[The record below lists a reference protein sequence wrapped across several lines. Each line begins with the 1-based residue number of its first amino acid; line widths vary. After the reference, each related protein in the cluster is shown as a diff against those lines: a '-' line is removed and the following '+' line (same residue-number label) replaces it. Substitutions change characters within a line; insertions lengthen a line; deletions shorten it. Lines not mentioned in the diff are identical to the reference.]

1 MDGRGEIGAR
11 RARRE
16 DGPLLR
22 GEARFTD
29 DFRPENALHMA
40 VLRSPYGHA
49 RLVGVATDAVERLEG
64 VHAAFTAADVEASGV
79 PGTIAP
85 TATASSLAGVDDP
98 DVPSRARSPLVQP
111 ERPFLAID
119 RVRYA
124 GEPIA
129 IVLADDR
136 YVAHDAVGL
145 LEPEFDRL
153 AAVTHPRQAIEDDAP
168 RIHADAPG
176 NVAFDW
182 EVGDASAVDEAFA
195 SATATV
201 SVDIA
206 HQRLVPTTM
215 EPRAALASYDEATER
230 LTVRLGTQGPHR
242 VRTVLAEGLD
252 LPESRIRVIAPEV
265 GGGFGAKSKF
275 YTDEPLCAWAAL
287 QTGRPVRWQATRS
300 EAFQTDIHGRA
311 RTVHGELALDADGTI
326 RGLRVESHAN
336 LGAYVSRGAPGTRT
350 GSFVDVLSGQ
360 YAIPAIHCR
369 VVGCF
374 TNTAPVDSYRGS
386 SRPMTLLTVER
397 LMDIGARELGLDP
410 AAFRRRN
417 FVPPDAFPYETPVGE
432 VYDSGEYEA
441 ALDRALELVGYE
453 ELRDRQATLAAEGR
467 YVGIGCSC
475 VMDNSGTSRPES
487 GRIRFD
493 DDGSVTA
500 FVGTAD
506 QGQGHRTTFAQL
518 VADLLDVPFDDVT
531 VREGDTD
538 DVPTGGGASGSRSVV
553 CGGEALRAT
562 AESVLG
568 QARVL
573 AASRLEA
580 DPGDLRFEAGAF
592 HVEGAPERSIGLQRL
607 GRLSHES
614 AERPPGV
621 EPGLE
626 ATETRST
633 PATFPFGTHVAVVE
647 VETGT
652 GDVTLRRYVA
662 VDDAGVPLNPLLI
675 EGQVVGGVAQGIG
688 QALYEGGVY
697 DETGTLITGS
707 LLDYPLARANDLPD
721 LETDHTVTPSPY
733 NELGVKGAGES
744 GATAAPAAV
753 ANAVVDALTP
763 LGIDHLDLPLTPERV
778 WEAVRSAAGD

>member
-1 MDGRGEIGAR
+1 MHGRGEMGTA

-22 GEARFTD
+22 GEAQFTD
-29 DFRPENALHMA
+29 DFRPADALFMA

-49 RLVGVATDAVERLEG
+49 RLDGVRTDAAERLAG
-64 VHAAFTAADVEASGV
+64 VHAVYTAADVEASGV

-85 TATASSLAGVDDP
+85 TATASSLAGIDDP
-98 DVPSRARSPLVQP
+98 EVPSRARSALVQP
-111 ERPFLAID
+111 RRPFLATD

-124 GEPIA
+124 GEPVA
-129 IVLADDR
+129 VVLAADR
-136 YVAHDAVGL
+136 YVAHDAV
-145 LEPEFDRL
+145 DRL
-153 AAVTHPRQAIEDDAP
+153 EADYDRLEAVTHPREALESDAP
-168 RIHADAPG
+168 RLHDDAPG

-182 EVGDASAVDEAFA
+182 EVGDAAAVDAAFA

-201 SVDIA
+201 SVDIG

-215 EPRAALASYDEATER
+215 EPRTALAAFDGSTGR
-230 LTVRLGTQGPHR
+230 LTVHLGTQGPHR
-242 VRTVLAEGLD
+242 VRTVLSEGLG
-252 LPESRIRVIAPEV
+252 LPESRIRVVAPEV

-311 RTVHGELALDADGTI
+311 RTVHGELALDDDGSV
-326 RGLRVESHAN
+326 RGLRVESYAN

-397 LMDIGARELGLDP
+397 LMDVGARELGVDP

-417 FVPPDAFPYETPVGE
+417 FVPPEAFPYETPVGE
-432 VYDSGEYEA
+432 VYDSGEYAA
-441 ALDRALELVGYE
+441 ALDRALALVDYDDW
-453 ELRDRQATLAAEGR
+453 RDRQATLADEGR
-467 YVGIGCSC
+467 FVGIGCCC
-475 VMDNSGTSRPES
+475 VMDNAGTGRPES

-518 VADLLDVPFDDVT
+518 VADRLGVSFDAVT

-562 AESVLG
+562 AESVLE
-568 QARVL
+568 QARAL
-573 AASRLEA
+573 AASRLET
-580 DPGDLRFEAGAF
+580 DPEDLRFDDGSF
-592 HVEGAPERSIGLQRL
+592 HVEGAPGRTVDLQRL
-607 GRLSHES
+607 GELSHDPD
-614 AERPPGV
+614 ARPPGV

-647 VETGT
+647 VSPETGAV
-652 GDVTLRRYVA
+652 DLRRYVA
-662 VDDAGVPLNPLLI
+662 VDDAGVPVNPLLI
-675 EGQVVGGVAQGIG
+675 DGQIVGGVAQGVG
-688 QALYEGGVY
+688 QALFEAGVY
-697 DETGTLITGS
+697 DEAGTLVTGS
-707 LLDYPLARANDLPD
+707 LLDYPMARAADLPD
-721 LETDHTVTPSPY
+721 IDTDHTVTPSPY

-753 ANAVVDALTP
+753 ANAVVDALAP
-763 LGIDHLDLPLTPERV
+763 LGIDHLDLPLAPERV
-778 WEAVRSAAGD
+778 WAAIRDAEAG